1 MRTCTALLPALA
13 LMAAPALA
21 GLEEEPR
28 ITEGLI
34 TVGIAY
40 EISEVCPEIDARRLR
55 GLEYLLRL
63 RAAAS
68 ELGYSSAEIEAFID
82 DDAAKDR
89 LEAVARARLAAKGAR
104 EGDVAAHC
112 RVGRAEL
119 EADSQ
124 IGRLLAR

>member
-1 MRTCTALLPALA
+1 MRHAIPTLVLA
-13 LMAAPALA
+13 LFASAASA
-21 GLEEEPR
+21 GLEDETR

-40 EISEVCPEIDARRLR
+40 EISEVCPEIGARRLR
-55 GLEYLLRL
+55 GLRYLLAL
-63 RAAAS
+63 RAAAAD
-68 ELGYSSAEIEAFID
+68 LGYSETEIESFID

-112 RVGRAEL
+112 RVGAAEL
-119 EADSQ
+119 AADSQ
-124 IGRLLAR
+124 IGRLLSR